1 MQRFL
6 TFFSL
11 LIVAGMAAQA
21 QNVRS
26 LGHIPPYFNLPAEG
40 EQVRFTSLEQP
51 EFAVPEYPKQLQHEG
66 KEGVVEVTCYVTSE
80 GDVVYSEISVS
91 SGNDAFDKQAL
102 KSALETSF
110 PNGYATIGGTPTD
123 FTIEVPFYFLLS
135 ADPEQYWHTRL
146 ELARIE
152 QDYDKLM
159 ETFQGYVSKR
169 TEASEQTMQKTRT
182 QLETKIAAPAAP
194 PDH

>member
-102 KSALETSF
+102 KSALETSLR
-110 PNGYATIGGTPTD
+110 
-123 FTIEVPFYFLLS
+123 LLS
-135 ADPEQYWHTRL
+135 VHQGQLPGHAL
-146 ELARIE
+146 EPWPVCRHPRLARRE
-152 QDYDKLM
+152 
-159 ETFQGYVSKR
+159 VSR
-169 TEASEQTMQKTRT
+169 AVPAFS
-182 QLETKIAAPAAP
+182 AARPG
-194 PDH
+194 